1 MSQKTIQIDPTLLS
15 ISGRSSKSGTK
26 KREKKKKP
34 KAATLVKPDR
44 MKKQWIQRVKEYQ
57 MRKQSEAEASRKEEE
72 KKVEEQSLQDFND
85 EFSKSLSDMRALAD
99 ARRVEKREKR
109 SKKRRDRQQRAHVSP
124 SIATNSVPGVN
135 VLLDLPPDLAPTS
148 PRQPLSSKPVAVS
161 TRPAPALLATG
172 PLTPAL
178 TPALLTPA
186 LLTPALLTPAP
197 PPAPAPS
204 PPIQSF
210 ENRFPRPATK
220 PAPPYSTLRNG
231 TRPTYRE
238 WKRGQTMKNR
248 DGSGVQFG
256 GESIVK
262 DTGMSEREKRLQTA
276 KETLSKLH
284 NTSGGKQRRKKN
296 KSKTPRMIKK
306 RRTTKTIKHRVGK
319 RNGTISVLV
328 KNNDTRKLVQSE
340 KVKLQRT
347 SIVDIKKY
355 LRARNLIKAGSNAPN
370 DVLRKMYEQ
379 CMLSGD
385 LTNQSSDVLIHN
397 FMAN

>member
-15 ISGRSSKSGTK
+15 ISGKSSKSGTK
-26 KREKKKKP
+26 KRERKRKP

-57 MRKQSEAEASRKEEE
+57 MRKQSEAEANRKEEE
-72 KKVEEQSLQDFND
+72 KKAEEQSLQDFND
-85 EFSKSLSDMRALAD
+85 EFSKSLSDMRALAE
-99 ARRVEKREKR
+99 ARRAEKKERR

-135 VLLDLPPDLAPTS
+135 VSLDLPPDLVPTS
-148 PRQPLSSKPVAVS
+148 PRQAPPSKPAAVS
-161 TRPAPALLATG
+161 TRPVPA
-172 PLTPAL
+172 PLTHA
-178 TPALLTPA
+178 
-186 LLTPALLTPAP
+186 
-197 PPAPAPS
+197 PAPAP
-204 PPIQSF
+204 PTQSL
-210 ENRFPRPATK
+210 ENKFPRPAIK

-248 DGSGVQFG
+248 DGGGVQFG

-276 KETLSKLH
+276 KATLSKLH
-284 NTSGGKQRRKKN
+284 NPSGGKQRKKKN

-319 RNGTISVLV
+319 RDGTISVLV

>member
-15 ISGRSSKSGTK
+15 LSGKSSKSGTK
-26 KREKKKKP
+26 KRERKKKP

-57 MRKQSEAEASRKEEE
+57 MRKQSEAVANRKEDE
-72 KKVEEQSLQDFND
+72 KRAEEQSLQDFND
-85 EFSKSLSDMRALAD
+85 EFSKSLSDMRALAE
-99 ARRVEKREKR
+99 ARRAEKKERR

-124 SIATNSVPGVN
+124 SIAKNSVPGVN
-135 VLLDLPPDLAPTS
+135 VSLDLPPDLVPTS
-148 PRQPLSSKPVAVS
+148 PRQAPSSTPAAVS
-161 TRPAPALLATG
+161 TRPAPA
-172 PLTPAL
+172 PLTPA
-178 TPALLTPA
+178 P
-186 LLTPALLTPAP
+186 LTPAP
-197 PPAPAPS
+197 LTPAPAPA

-210 ENRFPRPATK
+210 ENKFPRPSIK

-231 TRPTYRE
+231 SRPTYRE
-238 WKRGQTMKNR
+238 WKRGQTMKKR
-248 DGSGVQFG
+248 DGGVQFG

-276 KETLSKLH
+276 KETLSRLH
-284 NTSGGKQRRKKN
+284 NPSGGKQKKKRN
-296 KSKTPRMIKK
+296 NSKTPRMIKK

-319 RNGTISVLV
+319 RDGTISVLV

>member
-15 ISGRSSKSGTK
+15 LSGKSSKSGTK
-26 KREKKKKP
+26 KRERKKKP

-57 MRKQSEAEASRKEEE
+57 MRKQSEAEANRKDEE
-72 KKVEEQSLQDFND
+72 KKAEVQSLQDFND
-85 EFSKSLSDMRALAD
+85 EFTKSLTDMRALAD
-99 ARRVEKREKR
+99 ARRTEKMERR

-135 VLLDLPPDLAPTS
+135 VSLDLPPDLAPTS
-148 PRQPLSSKPVAVS
+148 PRQPTSSSPS
-161 TRPAPALLATG
+161 FF
-172 PLTPAL
+172 
-178 TPALLTPA
+178 
-186 LLTPALLTPAP
+186 
-197 PPAPAPS
+197 PAPS
-204 PPIQSF
+204 KPDATPTPPSPSPVPDLPAQSF
-210 ENRFPRPATK
+210 ENKFPRPSIK

-231 TRPTYRE
+231 SRPTYRE

-248 DGSGVQFG
+248 DGGGVQFG
-256 GESIVK
+256 GEPIVK
-262 DTGMSEREKRLQTA
+262 DSGMSEREKRLHTA
-276 KETLSKLH
+276 KETLSRLH
-284 NTSGGKQRRKKN
+284 NPGGKQKKKKN
-296 KSKTPRMIKK
+296 KPKTPRMIKK

-319 RNGTISVLV
+319 RDGTISVLV

>member
-15 ISGRSSKSGTK
+15 ISGKSSKSGTK
-26 KREKKKKP
+26 KRERKRKP

-57 MRKQSEAEASRKEEE
+57 MRKQSEAEANRKEEE
-72 KKVEEQSLQDFND
+72 KKADEQSLQDFND
-85 EFSKSLSDMRALAD
+85 EFSKSLSDMRALAE
-99 ARRVEKREKR
+99 ARRAEKKERR

-135 VLLDLPPDLAPTS
+135 VSLDLPPDLALTS
-148 PRQPLSSKPVAVS
+148 PPQAPSSKPVAVS
-161 TRPAPALLATG
+161 TRPAPA
-172 PLTPAL
+172 PLTPA
-178 TPALLTPA
+178 PAPA
-186 LLTPALLTPAP
+186 PLTPAP
-197 PPAPAPS
+197 APAPA

-210 ENRFPRPATK
+210 ENKFPRPAIK

-248 DGSGVQFG
+248 GGGGVQFG
-256 GESIVK
+256 GESIAK

-276 KETLSKLH
+276 KDTLSKLH
-284 NTSGGKQRRKKN
+284 NPSGGKQRRKN

-319 RNGTISVLV
+319 RDGTISVLV

>member
-1 MSQKTIQIDPTLLS
+1 
-15 ISGRSSKSGTK
+15 
-26 KREKKKKP
+26 
-34 KAATLVKPDR
+34 
-44 MKKQWIQRVKEYQ
+44 
-57 MRKQSEAEASRKEEE
+57 
-72 KKVEEQSLQDFND
+72 
-85 EFSKSLSDMRALAD
+85 
-99 ARRVEKREKR
+99 
-109 SKKRRDRQQRAHVSP
+109 
-124 SIATNSVPGVN
+124 
-135 VLLDLPPDLAPTS
+135 
-148 PRQPLSSKPVAVS
+148 
-161 TRPAPALLATG
+161 
-172 PLTPAL
+172 
-178 TPALLTPA
+178 
-186 LLTPALLTPAP
+186 
-197 PPAPAPS
+197 
-204 PPIQSF
+204 
-210 ENRFPRPATK
+210 
-220 PAPPYSTLRNG
+220 
-231 TRPTYRE
+231 
-238 WKRGQTMKNR
+238 MKNR

-284 NTSGGKQRRKKN
+284 NPSGGKQRRKKN

-319 RNGTISVLV
+319 RDGTISVLV